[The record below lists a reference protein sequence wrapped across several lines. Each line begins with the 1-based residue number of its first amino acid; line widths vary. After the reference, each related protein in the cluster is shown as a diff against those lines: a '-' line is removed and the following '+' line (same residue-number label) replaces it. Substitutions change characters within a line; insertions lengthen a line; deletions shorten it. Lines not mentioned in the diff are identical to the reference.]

1 MRTYYIVSLPWQV
14 GVSKRLIY
22 LPLRPT
28 LCRTLMFTSFY
39 SSRSHKIIIVYCS
52 IESWLPSSWSDSA
65 NKNICWLKV
74 AIVIRFNHLL
84 LKWKVADI
92 GKGRLATCMTKIL
105 RAESPTQWWL
115 TNCKDAIFN
124 LENELSDPSRTV
136 LSCFR
141 QSITVEKAY
150 IFSSKCTYTPHKYPS
165 CTLAKYYMKH
175 TW

>member
-1 MRTYYIVSLPWQV
+1 
-14 GVSKRLIY
+14 
-22 LPLRPT
+22 
-28 LCRTLMFTSFY
+28 
-39 SSRSHKIIIVYCS
+39 
-52 IESWLPSSWSDSA
+52 
-65 NKNICWLKV
+65 
-74 AIVIRFNHLL
+74 
-84 LKWKVADI
+84 
-92 GKGRLATCMTKIL
+92 MTKIL